1 MPDKVLNTRIALRY
15 DTYENW
21 MSSTVIL
28 KKGEVAIATI
38 PTGDT
43 SGSSQHL
50 PAVLMKVGDGDHTF
64 KDLKWTQAVAA
75 DVPTWAKQANKP
87 TYAAAE
93 ITGLSD
99 YISGEIQ
106 DSDTQ
111 YTLVKGANDY
121 EWKLMSRA
129 KGEEAYTNLVATL
142 TIPDKTADITA
153 LQGLVGDTK
162 VSTQIANAIAA
173 LKLDETYEAKG
184 AADTVKTALL
194 GDAATDYNTLGKLE
208 DAVLAVKTTAE
219 SKTTMA
225 EVEAK
230 DYATKTEAQGYATAV
245 VGADSDTDA
254 NDTVKG
260 AKKYADKLDTAMDT
274 RVGALETAI
283 GAGGSVGTQIDEKIG
298 LLDMDEVAVG
308 AGEIIEKI
316 SQTDGKVTASKRKLA
331 ATDIP
336 KLAIS
341 KITDLQTTLDG
352 KQDNLAFE
360 GVYNIESNKVATK
373 SYVDGMVADLNGA
386 MHFEGI
392 VTGDTFEAAVAGKTY
407 KAGDVVL
414 YGYEERVYDGTEWH
428 ILGNESIYAL
438 KTDVAND
445 IKTAKETLQGEI
457 DKKQDILGIE
467 EGYNKET
474 NKVATKKTV
483 TDAIETLKAD
493 KLSVSAGEIIDS
505 IVQVGGKITAT
516 KRALVE
522 ADIPTLEI
530 AKINGLQTQLDKI
543 DGKQDSLSFEGTYNA
558 TSNKVATETTVSTA
572 VEGLKTGL
580 ANNDA
585 VVEHQFVTVA
595 KQENGLVSVTR
606 REVTTDDIAQG
617 TMTLIFDCGDS
628 TGN

>member
-28 KKGEVAIATI
+28 KRGEVAIATI

-50 PAVLMKVGDGDHTF
+50 PAVLMKVGDGNHTF

-87 TYAAAE
+87 TYAATE

-99 YISGEIQ
+99 YISSEIQ
-106 DSDTQ
+106 DTDTQ

-184 AADTVKTALL
+184 AADAVKAALL

-208 DAVLAVKTTAE
+208 DAVLAVKATAE

-230 DYATKTEAQGYATAV
+230 NYATKSEAQGYANDVLGTAGD
-245 VGADSDTDA
+245 GADK
-254 NDTVKG
+254 NTVYG
-260 AKKYADKLDTAMDT
+260 AKKYADSLNTTMSG
-274 RVGALETAI
+274 RVDALETAI
-283 GAGGSVGTQIDEKIG
+283 GAGGSVSTQIDEKIG

-336 KLAIS
+336 ELAIS

-352 KQDNLAFE
+352 KQATVVWQSDNYDPAT
-360 GVYNIESNKVATK
+360 NKAITK
-373 SYVDGMVADLNGA
+373 SDL
-386 MHFEGI
+386 
-392 VTGDTFEAAVAGKTY
+392 DAAVAGL
-407 KAGDVVL
+407 AGAVHFIGVVDAL
-414 YGYEERVYDGTEWH
+414 PGTANNGDICIFGHKEYVYATSDNSWH
-428 ILGNESIYAL
+428 ELGDETIYAVKGQIKDADIASDASIAQSKIAGL
-438 KTDVAND
+438 TDALNAKANASDLGTMAGEEKTDYVTKADASGYND
-445 IKTAKETLQGEI
+445 ILTKTVASTTYETKTDATAKLTEAKGYTDSAIQGLDVAEVAVGTGEI
-457 DKKQDILGIE
+457 LSAIS
-467 EGYNKET
+467 ET
-474 NKVATKKTV
+474 
-483 TDAIETLKAD
+483 D
-493 KLSVSAGEIIDS
+493 
-505 IVQVGGKITAT
+505 GKIAVT
-516 KRALVE
+516 KRALVA
-522 ADIPTLEI
+522 ADIPELAISKITDLQASLDAKANDADLAAI
-530 AKINGLQTQLDKI
+530 AKSG
-543 DGKQDSLSFEGTYNA
+543 S
-558 TSNKVATETTVSTA
+558 
-572 VEGLKTGL
+572 
-580 ANNDA
+580 
-585 VVEHQFVTVA
+585 
-595 KQENGLVSVTR
+595 
-606 REVTTDDIAQG
+606 TDDLVQG